1 MKARLHAYLTN
12 DVHDRL
18 DLLAAKPGSSKS
30 AIVNDALK
38 AFFARG
44 AASEID
50 AVLRVRLDKVA
61 RHLARLERDQQVLLE
76 CLALFI
82 RFELTVTVP
91 LPDIDQPAAKAL
103 GNERFNNFIAQVG
116 RRLAAGR
123 SLTREVL
130 DCAAPERT
138 NGQDHDQAEGRA

>member
-1 MKARLHAYLTN
+1 MKPRLHAYLTD
-12 DVHDRL
+12 DVNARL

-38 AFFARG
+38 AFFAKG

-50 AVLRVRLDKVA
+50 AVLRIRLDKVA
-61 RHLARLERDQQVLLE
+61 RHLERLERDQRVLLE

-82 RFELTVTVP
+82 RFELMVTAPVP
-91 LPDIDQPAAKAL
+91 DVDQPAAKAL
-103 GNERFNNFIAQVG
+103 GNERFNNFVAQVG

-130 DCAAPERT
+130 DQASPEPRI
-138 NGQDHDQAEGRA
+138 GASAEEAVAGP

>member
-1 MKARLHAYLTN
+1 
-12 DVHDRL
+12 
-18 DLLAAKPGSSKS
+18 
-30 AIVNDALK
+30 VNDALK
-38 AFFARG
+38 AFFAKG

-76 CLALFI
+76 CVALFI

-91 LPDIDQPAAKAL
+91 VPDIDQPAAKAL
-103 GNERFNNFIAQVG
+103 GNERFSNFVAQVG

-130 DCAAPERT
+130 DYATPEGAI
-138 NGQDHDQAEGRA
+138 GQAREQAEGSA

>member
-1 MKARLHAYLTN
+1 MKARLHAYLTD
-12 DVHDRL
+12 DVNDRL
-18 DLLAAKPGSSKS
+18 ELLAAKPGSSKS

-38 AFFARG
+38 AFFAKG

-76 CLALFI
+76 CVALFI

-91 LPDIDQPAAKAL
+91 VPDIDQPAAKAL
-103 GNERFNNFIAQVG
+103 GNERFSNFVAQVG

-130 DCAAPERT
+130 DYATPEGAI
-138 NGQDHDQAEGRA
+138 GQAREQAEGSA